1 MSQPITHRH
10 LTRPTPAAPLLKQ
23 KSWSPD
29 SHREEL
35 WARRKQLSGPRRTKS
50 LTDEDLVELKACFE
64 LGFRFDS
71 PEMESDSRLSN
82 TLPALEFYYA
92 VNRSYN
98 DAVLKSRKSSSSP
111 SLSQLNTAS
120 SSSSSTESDSA
131 NSSPIGSPLTLFSP
145 GNFYF
150 FLFLKKICINFF
162 HVFVAYFKFLLV
174 A

>member
-10 LTRPTPAAPLLKQ
+10 RTRPNPTAPLLKQ

-50 LTDEDLVELKACFE
+50 LTDEDLEELKACFE

-111 SLSQLNTAS
+111 SLSLLNTAS
-120 SSSSSTESDSA
+120 SSSSMESDSA

-150 FLFLKKICINFF
+150 FLFFFFKIWINFF
-162 HVFVAYFKFLLV
+162 HVFVA
-174 A
+174 